1 MMDKIEESLDMI
13 YGTPPVGTEALDRLQ
28 QSVQEWQDAI
38 WYDALRDSPVGPLF
52 VAVGNQ
58 GVIAIEFGTDEEKF
72 VRELEARHGVTTVR
86 SMDRVGEAMSQ
97 ILQYL
102 SGDRR
107 SFELDVDLSDS
118 TDFQRKVLEA
128 AVEVPPGYVATY
140 GEIAI
145 RIGNPKSS
153 RAVGQ
158 ALARNPIPI
167 VVPCHRVVAAD
178 GSMTGYS
185 GAGGIE
191 TKAHLLRLEGATI
204 A

>member
-1 MMDKIEESLDMI
+1 MMDTIEESLDMI
-13 YGTPPVGTEALDRLQ
+13 YGAPPAGTEALERLQ
-28 QSVQEWQDAI
+28 QTVQEWQDAI

-52 VAVGNQ
+52 VAVGTQ
-58 GVIAIEFGTDEEKF
+58 GVIAIEFGTDEAEF

-86 SMDRVGEAMSQ
+86 SMERVSEAMSQ

-107 SFELDVDLSDS
+107 AFELEVDLRDS

-128 AVEVPPGYVATY
+128 AVAVPPGYVATY
-140 GEIAI
+140 GEIAA
-145 RIGNPKSS
+145 RIGKPKSS

-178 GSMTGYS
+178 GSLTGYS

>member
-1 MMDKIEESLDMI
+1 MMEKIEETLDML
-13 YGTPPVGTEALDRLQ
+13 YSTPPADSDVMDRLNH
-28 QSVQEWQDAI
+28 SVHQWQEAI
-38 WYDALRDSPVGPLF
+38 WFDGLRDSAIGPLL
-52 VAVGNQ
+52 VAVSDE
-58 GVIAIEFGTDEEKF
+58 GVVGIEFGTDEAEF
-72 VRELEARHGVTTVR
+72 VRELEARHGVTAIR
-86 SMDRVGEAMSQ
+86 SMERVSETMSQ

-107 SFELDVDLSDS
+107 SFELDIDLRDS
-118 TDFQRKVLEA
+118 TEFQRKVLEA
-128 AVEVPPGYVATY
+128 AVAVPPGYVATY
-140 GEIAI
+140 GEIAF
-145 RIGNPKSS
+145 RIGKPQSS

-167 VVPCHRVVAAD
+167 IVPCHRVVAAD
-178 GSMTGYS
+178 GSLTGYS

>member
-1 MMDKIEESLDMI
+1 MIDTVDETLKAI
-13 YGTPPVGTEALDRLQ
+13 YGSPPDSEEVFERLRD
-28 QSVQEWQDAI
+28 SVQQWQQAL
-38 WYDALRDSPVGPLF
+38 WYDALRDSPIGPLM
-52 VAVGNQ
+52 VAVSDH
-58 GVIAIEFGTDEEKF
+58 GVVAIEFGTDEEAF
-72 VRELEARHGVTTVR
+72 VAELQARHDVPAFR
-86 SMDRVGEAMSQ
+86 SMDRVSGAMSQ

-102 SGDRR
+102 AGDRR
-107 SFELDVDLSDS
+107 SFDLSVDLSNS

-128 AVEVPPGYVATY
+128 AIAVPPGYVATY
-140 GEIAI
+140 GEIAA
-145 RIGNPKSS
+145 RIGKPQSS

-158 ALARNPIPI
+158 ALSHNPIPI

-178 GSMTGYS
+178 GSLTGYS

>member
-1 MMDKIEESLDMI
+1 MMDTIEESLDTI
-13 YGTPPVGTEALDRLQ
+13 YGTPPAGTEALDRLRH
-28 QSVQEWQDAI
+28 SVQEWQDAI

-58 GVIAIEFGTDEEKF
+58 GVVAIEFGTDETGF
-72 VRELEARHGVTTVR
+72 VEELESRHGVTTIR
-86 SMDRVGEAMSQ
+86 SMERVSEVMSQ

-107 SFELDVDLSDS
+107 SFELDVDLRNS

-128 AVEVPPGYVATY
+128 AVAVPPGYVSTY
-140 GEIAI
+140 GEIAV
-145 RIGNPKSS
+145 RIGKPKSS

>member
-1 MMDKIEESLDMI
+1 MMDIIEESLDTI
-13 YGTPPVGTEALDRLQ
+13 YGTPPAGTDALNRLQ
-28 QSVQEWQDAI
+28 NNVQQWQNAI
-38 WYDALRDSPVGPLF
+38 WYDALRDSPVGPLL
-52 VAVGNQ
+52 VAVGNH
-58 GVIAIEFGTDEEKF
+58 GVIAIEFGTDETGF
-72 VRELEARHGVTTVR
+72 VRELEARHGVTAFR
-86 SMDRVGEAMSQ
+86 SMDRVSEAISQ

-102 SGDRR
+102 SGDRKL
-107 SFELDVDLSDS
+107 FELDVDLRDL

-128 AVEVPPGYVATY
+128 AAAVPPGYVATY
-140 GEIAI
+140 GEIAAG
-145 RIGNPKSS
+145 IGKPKSS

-167 VVPCHRVVAAD
+167 IVPCHRVVAAD
-178 GSMTGYS
+178 GSLTGYS